1 MDSKEK
7 SIIVTFQ
14 GERRNRGTWK
24 EREFSEASEDF
35 SSLEIFWDNCEL
47 VSQGEAIVADS
58 LIMIGGLKIWIEI
71 RFTFSLFCIIAFL
84 QLTTQIN

>member
-35 SSLEIFWDNCEL
+35 SD
-47 VSQGEAIVADS
+47 
-58 LIMIGGLKIWIEI
+58 IEI
-71 RFTFSLFCIIAFL
+71 L
-84 QLTTQIN
+84 